1 MNATT
6 LLAQQH
12 TEVRDLFSEYAQAE
26 DGRAKRAI
34 FMRIA
39 DNLAAHATIEEQI
52 FYPAAYQGEDLE
64 DLLEEAV
71 EEHLSMKRIIADL
84 LDMSASDPS
93 FDAKVSVL
101 REQVEHHVEEEEGE
115 LFPKVEQTLD
125 SSDLDEL
132 GDEMETMFAE
142 IMEDGPRHQV
152 PGETDRAARLH

>member
-6 LLAQQH
+6 LLLQQH
-12 TEVRDLFSEYAQAE
+12 TVVRDLFSEYEKAE
-26 DGRAKRAI
+26 DGRARRAI

-52 FYPAAYQGEDLE
+52 FYPAAYQGDELE

-84 LDMSASDPS
+84 LDMSVTDPS
-93 FDAKVSVL
+93 FDAKVTVL
-101 REQVEHHVEEEEGE
+101 REQVEHHVAEEEGE
-115 LFPKVEQTLD
+115 LFPKIEHTLD
-125 SSDLDEL
+125 RSELEEL
-132 GDEMETMFAE
+132 GDEMETLFAE